1 MEPQTPQSLESLI
14 DIIKGFRA
22 KLPAKITDSVV
33 RLNALILD
41 PDKESR
47 RELRSILEEMGYG
60 TFAAS
65 SVAEA
70 QNLLDSIRKLS
81 VVVAVPRPEGA
92 EATTGI
98 NFLSELKNKNPD
110 IIPILSVSFAESE
123 DAVGAL
129 RKNILGFFIK
139 PYNRQEIV
147 SSLSEL
153 LYLHDKHNFV
163 TGLVHN
169 FLDRFEEWERAFHR

>member
-1 MEPQTPQSLESLI
+1 MESQPHESLESLI
-14 DIIKGFRA
+14 SIINSFRA

-47 RELRSILEEMGYG
+47 RELRGILEEMGYG
-60 TFAAS
+60 TFTAS
-65 SVAEA
+65 SIAEA
-70 QNLLDSIRKLS
+70 QNVLDSVRKLS
-81 VVVAVPRPEGA
+81 VVVAVPRPDGGE
-92 EATTGI
+92 TITGV

-110 IIPILSVSFAESE
+110 MIPILSVSFAESE

-139 PYNRQEIV
+139 PYNRQEVI

-163 TGLVHN
+163 SSLLHH
-169 FLDRFEEWERAFHR
+169 FLGRVEEWEAKYHK